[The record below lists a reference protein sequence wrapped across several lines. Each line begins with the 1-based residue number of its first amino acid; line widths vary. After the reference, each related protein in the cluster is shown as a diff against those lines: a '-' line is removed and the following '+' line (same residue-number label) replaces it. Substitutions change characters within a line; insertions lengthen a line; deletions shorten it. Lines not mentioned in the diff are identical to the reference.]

1 MEPVGTDGEGEG
13 TQSVIEE
20 EGEETPSETDREAE
34 EAKGGLAKLPE
45 VHSGIYAN
53 YRGSF
58 FDITHTIDLI
68 LVGMWVGF
76 Q

>member
-1 MEPVGTDGEGEG
+1 METGGTNGEGEE
-13 TQSVIEE
+13 TQSGTDE
-20 EGEETPSETDREAE
+20 EGEETLGETDREGE
-34 EAKGGLAKLPE
+34 EEKGPSKLPE